1 MNNLIQFPEL
11 IPSTMA
17 QKPLE
22 ILKKGL
28 TKFSKKIKERK
39 DALEAKLARKET
51 ISADD
56 EHWLDHEAN
65 VVDEQRVI
73 DNLEASSDY
82 ERGFTRLDDAGKVV
96 VKKLREWA
104 GELAQVKGN
113 KRKRTYRSC
122 IKWGCQLTFRR
133 L

>member
-1 MNNLIQFPEL
+1 
-11 IPSTMA
+11 MA

-28 TKFSKKIKERK
+28 HKFSKKIKECK
-39 DALEAKLARKET
+39 EALEAKLARKET
-51 ISADD
+51 ILADD

-73 DNLEASSDY
+73 DNLEMASDY
-82 ERGFTRLDDAGKVV
+82 ERGFARLDDTGKAV

-104 GELAQVKGN
+104 GELAQVKGS
-113 KRKRTYRSC
+113 KRKRT
-122 IKWGCQLTFRR
+122 
-133 L
+133 

>member
-56 EHWLDHEAN
+56 EHWLDHEAKTTTS
-65 VVDEQRVI
+65 I
-73 DNLEASSDY
+73 LPTNLLQPDVTS
-82 ERGFTRLDDAGKVV
+82 
-96 VKKLREWA
+96 
-104 GELAQVKGN
+104 
-113 KRKRTYRSC
+113 
-122 IKWGCQLTFRR
+122 
-133 L
+133 

>member
-1 MNNLIQFPEL
+1 MMRPQWLFGSSKMNNLIQFPEL

-82 ERGFTRLDDAGKVV
+82 ERGLRTSRLTVATMSTTTSILPTNLLQPDV
-96 VKKLREWA
+96 
-104 GELAQVKGN
+104 
-113 KRKRTYRSC
+113 TS
-122 IKWGCQLTFRR
+122 
-133 L
+133 